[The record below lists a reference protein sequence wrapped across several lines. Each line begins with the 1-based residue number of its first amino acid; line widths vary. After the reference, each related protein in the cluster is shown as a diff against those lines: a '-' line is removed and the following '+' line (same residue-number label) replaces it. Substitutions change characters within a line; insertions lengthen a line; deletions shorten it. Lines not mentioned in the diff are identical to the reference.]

1 MKLPD
6 DFLPPELP
14 EGYSVKYEGDSGS
27 FPGQRLYRLH
37 KGFETPGLFYD
48 NHVFWH
54 EEKGIEDVLRFPSR
68 EAMYNWIVAQCVLD
82 TWEET

>member
-1 MKLPD
+1 MKHPD

-14 EGYSVKYEGDSGS
+14 EGYRVEYEGASGS
-27 FPGQRLYRLH
+27 FEGHRFYRLY
-37 KGFETPGLFYD
+37 KGMSAPGVFYD

-54 EEKGIEDVLRFPSR
+54 ATKEIVDVLRFPSR

-82 TWEET
+82 TWEEE